1 MAAFLWVSNDNK
13 HLCQITLTTFLYST
27 IFLNI
32 HLYIIA
38 GITKNKSAV
47 DGILILNLKRK
58 SK

>member
-1 MAAFLWVSNDNK
+1 MQNNLNNIFV
-13 HLCQITLTTFLYST
+13 FT